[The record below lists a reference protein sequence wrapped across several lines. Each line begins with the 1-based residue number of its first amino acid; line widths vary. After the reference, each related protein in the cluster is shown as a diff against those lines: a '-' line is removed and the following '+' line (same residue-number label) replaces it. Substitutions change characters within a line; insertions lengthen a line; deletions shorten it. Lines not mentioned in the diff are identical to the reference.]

1 METSA
6 SGGMGFW
13 GFATLK
19 RAVGEVALVALCIET
34 CEIHQRFALS
44 FSIRSHTL
52 DRDLRLCVA
61 LARAMLRATNRLI
74 VHLLSPETREKNQLL
89 AAIKPRLGA

>member
-1 METSA
+1 MGTSA

-34 CEIHQRFALS
+34 REVHQRFALP

-52 DRDLRLCVA
+52 DRDLRLYVA
-61 LARAMLRATNRLI
+61 LARDILLATN
-74 VHLLSPETREKNQLL
+74 S
-89 AAIKPRLGA
+89 